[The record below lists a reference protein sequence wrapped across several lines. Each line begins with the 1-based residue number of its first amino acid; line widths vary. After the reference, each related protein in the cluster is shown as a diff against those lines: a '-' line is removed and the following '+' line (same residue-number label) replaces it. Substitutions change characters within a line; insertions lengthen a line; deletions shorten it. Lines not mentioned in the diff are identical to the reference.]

1 MLSSTH
7 SSAQGRARRW
17 RTPLASLLL
26 ALVAAQPAHADRNPA
41 AGPFPEA
48 AARLRLLGKQELQS
62 RQAAP
67 SENLP
72 LTATGYDIGY
82 SYLDIDVSDTANHR
96 IYGAVN
102 HAVWSRVSSL
112 AFLSMDLRTEMTVD
126 SVKVNGAP
134 AAFSRGGQQVLI
146 TLPTPLLENQL
157 AMIRI
162 VYHGQP
168 QQNGF
173 GLQFETH
180 SGSPFI
186 WNLSEPDGCRYWW
199 PTNDRPDE
207 KADSMDIR
215 ITVPNTLVASSNGAL
230 VSTTNLPGNKR
241 AYLWHVSYPIA
252 PYLVSCTAGNFVRLD
267 SSYPKPGGGT
277 MPLWHYVFPDQVAQG
292 TEDFNIAPAAIDAF
306 AARFGEYPFLREK
319 YGISVFGWGGGMEHQ
334 TNTSYGWFLIDG
346 FHSYDWI
353 YVHELCHQW
362 WGDNVTCATW
372 ADSWLNE
379 GFASYGEAIWAEDQG
394 GASAYRSYMTNSQSV
409 SDPSGPVY
417 NYPDPFDGNTI
428 YNKGAWVLHML
439 RGVLGDQAFFD
450 ALADYRANYQGRS
463 VTTAELQASLL
474 ASTGIDLTAFFNE
487 WVYGVD
493 RPKYKVS
500 SLTESISG
508 GVRLYVHLQ
517 QTQSTGGFFTMPVR
531 IRVQAGGQHD
541 LVLQNDPDH
550 EDLVVD
556 LPTTPTSISVDPDN
570 WILRTVS
577 SGTYSLNLITTDL
590 VPTNVGTS
598 VSIPLVAKGGTV
610 PYSWTAIDALPPGVA
625 LNPSNGVIFGTPTT
639 TGNYAFRVKVQ
650 DSAAHS
656 DTQRIHWTILPPAAG
671 VEDGAIATRALTAR
685 PNPASRNVHLELATA
700 AQGPVT
706 FEVFDLAGRLVA
718 SCHEASAANGW
729 TWDGRTSSGIAPAGV
744 YFARARY
751 ADPQGRPTAASERIF
766 LVR

>member
-1 MLSSTH
+1 MLSSIY
-7 SSAQGRARRW
+7 SSAHRFARCWRA
-17 RTPLASLLL
+17 PLASLLFL
-26 ALVAAQPAHADRNPA
+26 LGVALPAHADRNPA
-41 AGPFPEA
+41 AGPFPEP
-48 AARLRLLGKQELQS
+48 AARLRLLAKQEARS
-62 RQAAP
+62 RPAP
-67 SENLP
+67 PVETLP

-82 SYLDIDVSDTANHR
+82 SYLDVDVSDTANRR

-126 SVKVNGAP
+126 SVKVNGTP
-134 AAFSRGGQQVLI
+134 AAFSRGGQQLLI

-168 QQNGF
+168 QQLGF

-215 ITVPNTLVASSNGAL
+215 ITVPNTLVATSNGTL

-267 SSYPKPGGGT
+267 SSYPKPGGGN
-277 MPLWHYVFPDQVAQG
+277 MPLWHYVFPDQVADG
-292 TEDFNIAPAAIDAF
+292 TEDFNIASDAIDAF
-306 AARFGEYPFLREK
+306 AARYGEYPFLREK

-353 YVHELCHQW
+353 YVHELSHQW
-362 WGDNVTCATW
+362 WGDDVTCATW

-379 GFASYGEAIWAEDQG
+379 GFASYSEAIWAEHQG
-394 GASAYRSYMTNSQSV
+394 GASAYRSYMTNSQAV

-428 YNKGAWVLHML
+428 YNKGAWVVHML
-439 RGVLGDQAFFD
+439 RGVLGDAAFFG
-450 ALADYRANYQGRS
+450 ALADYRAGYHGRS

-474 ASTGIDLTAFFNE
+474 KSTGRDLTPFFNE

-500 SLTESISG
+500 SLTETISG

-531 IRVQAGGQHD
+531 IRVQAGGQND
-541 LVLQNDPDH
+541 LVLENDPDH

-556 LPTTPTSISVDPDN
+556 LPTAPTSISVDPDN

-577 SGTYSLNLITTDL
+577 SGTYGLNLITTDL
-590 VPTNVGTS
+590 APTNVGTS

-610 PYSWTAIDALPPGVA
+610 PYTWSAVDALPPGIG
-625 LNPSNGVIFGTPTT
+625 LNPSTGVLFGTPTT
-639 TGNYAFRVKVQ
+639 TGSYAFRVKVQ
-650 DSAAHS
+650 DSASHN
-656 DTQRIHWTILPPAAG
+656 DTQKIRWTILPPAAG
-671 VEDGAIATRALTAR
+671 AEDASLVTHALTAR
-685 PNPASRNVHLELATA
+685 PNPASRSVRLALSA
-700 AQGPVT
+700 SARGPVT
-706 FEVFDLAGRLVA
+706 FEIFDLAGRLLA
-718 SCHEASAANGW
+718 SHHEASATSGW
-729 TWDGRTSSGIAPAGV
+729 TWGGGTDGGAAPAGV

-751 ADPQGRPTAASERIF
+751 GDAEGRPAQPSTRIY
-766 LVR
+766 LVH